1 METKQSFYGK
11 FYIGPLSVGQG
22 LTLANA
28 LRRTLLSEVIGLA
41 ITSVSI
47 EGVTHEYST
56 LKGVRESVL
65 DILLN
70 LKQIV
75 LKSKQSLKRPQTA
88 YIYFQGPGILRAGD
102 LILPPTIQCVDPEQ
116 YIATLSSDGFLK
128 MKLVIRQGKNY
139 LVQTPNSLDGKDNK
153 KEAQSPFFPR
163 SNIGKNLN
171 LKAKTLI
178 PFFKYKVFL
187 TLNNQKKEYSDS
199 NRKLAKKKLN
209 TLVLKK
215 YRSLNNLFENSKSK
229 ELFLHL
235 FKRQILSILAVKM
248 SARNG
253 IFLALLKNNTKS
265 VFFSKAGFFLAEQKK
280 KTVEQSL
287 TETKNR
293 TFSKVIQQN
302 YGESGNGSIQLPS
315 DFSQQT
321 VKTSN
326 QSLAF
331 PSGFLT
337 SVEGQSD
344 VVSNFSN
351 PFSSMFFNPKTKT
364 KALFID
370 AVFMPVTKVNYI
382 LEESR
387 QKLLDSF
394 DFVDSL
400 NELSTNIQQE
410 KSESVGALLD
420 SDFPREKKK
429 ASSQGA
435 SLKDKRKKATNSV
448 RGKNQNVHKSN
459 EPGYEE
465 SGSLTGS
472 PFDNSLLQEN
482 TNSDSCSSTRQSET
496 EQSISETNQTKNE
509 LALYFKKNWLNSKE
523 SWVLFSSEFNT
534 SLFDNFNQFP
544 KDIIILEIWTNG
556 SILPRTALKKAAHHL
571 SNLFVKF
578 ENAKIMGNTF
588 VETNK
593 TYSETIQQLYERYK
607 KLSIT

>member
-1 METKQSFYGK
+1 MLQSNSSKFSAGKVANPIIVSCRESIMETKQSFYGK

-88 YIYFQGPGILRAGD
+88 YVYCQGPGVVRAGD

-116 YIATLSSDGFLK
+116 YVATLSSDGFLK

-139 LVQTPNSLDGKDNK
+139 LVQTPNSLHVKYDK
-153 KEAQSPFFPR
+153 KEGRNPSFPR
-163 SNIGKNLN
+163 SNIRKNLN
-171 LKAKTLI
+171 LKTKTLI
-178 PFFKYKVFL
+178 PFFKYKVCL
-187 TLNNQKKEYSDS
+187 TLNNQKTEYSGKKGHS
-199 NRKLAKKKLN
+199 RKLTKKKLN
-209 TLVLKK
+209 TFVLKN
-215 YRSLNNLFENSKSK
+215 YRSLNNLFENSKNK
-229 ELFLHL
+229 ELFFYL
-235 FKRQILSILAVKM
+235 FKRQILSILAVKL
-248 SARNG
+248 SARK
-253 IFLALLKNNTKS
+253 IS
-265 VFFSKAGFFLAEQKK
+265 E
-280 KTVEQSL
+280 
-287 TETKNR
+287 
-293 TFSKVIQQN
+293 QN
-302 YGESGNGSIQLPS
+302 YPEGGNVNFQLPI
-315 DFSQQT
+315 DYPFQT
-321 VKTSN
+321 I
-326 QSLAF
+326 
-331 PSGFLT
+331 PSSFLT
-337 SVEGQSD
+337 PGD
-344 VVSNFSN
+344 
-351 PFSSMFFNPKTKT
+351 PFSSMFFNPKT

-400 NELSTNIQQE
+400 KELSTNFQQE
-410 KSESVGALLD
+410 KSEFVGSLVD
-420 SDFPREKKK
+420 KDFTKEKKK
-429 ASSQGA
+429 TASKA
-435 SLKDKRKKATNSV
+435 NSLKDKRKKETKSVLVKTNNGTES
-448 RGKNQNVHKSN
+448 NVL
-459 EPGYEE
+459 EYEG
-465 SGSLTGS
+465 SDSLTETL
-472 PFDNSLLQEN
+472 FENSLLQEHPH
-482 TNSDSCSSTRQSET
+482 SGSSGSARQPET
-496 EQSISETNQTKNE
+496 EQSISETNKTKTE

-556 SILPRTALKKAAHHL
+556 SILPRTALKKAAHNL

-593 TYSETIQQLYERYK
+593 TYSQTIQQLYERYK
-607 KLSIT
+607 KL